1 MSTTIKLHEATK
13 QFKLSNKLA
22 MYFLEK
28 NDMPVKSHSSVINV
42 DQLESLRELAESPK
56 KVSALETEMKRPAK
70 PAKSPKG
77 TGATAQ
83 PAAAPKSAVKKAA
96 PEKKEAEKKAPGKK
110 AVEKKEAAPEKAPAA
125 VKAHPAEKPAV
136 DDKPAAA
143 HKAAPVSRPEAP
155 APLPE
160 KPSPPKA
167 AHAAE
172 PAAAKPAVGD
182 KPAAA
187 PPAPPRPA
195 QPEVKKA
202 APPSPTGT
210 PASRP
215 GQPPTGTPASRPGQP
230 FQPQPPAARPVPPA
244 PPQAPAPRPVPQ
256 QPQPHRIFRPSPS
269 QYRRQGPPQ
278 GQRRSSPRPSGPP
291 QPKKEKIVEPL
302 NLPAKI
308 QITDFCTVKELAEK
322 LTIKLKLLEERMA
335 LLKMDYQGN
344 QIMESADIERLCA
357 DLGVILEVLPFED
370 YIFQAQVA
378 RSGGV
383 LTTRPPVVTVMGHVD
398 HGKTTLLDTLRK
410 TRVAEKEAGGI
421 TQKIGAYKLKTPGG
435 AIVFIDTPGHE
446 AFTNLRAR
454 GAKVTDIVILVVA
467 ANDGVQPQTVEA
479 IRHAQAAQ
487 VPMIVAINKIDIAG
501 ADIDRVKTDLNKNGV
516 LVEDW
521 GGKVVSVEISAKMNQ
536 NLDQLLEMIQ
546 LVAQMQELK
555 AYAEVPARGTII
567 ESRLDPQ
574 LGPIGTVL
582 IQHGRLKKGDYFICG
597 NSLGR
602 IKSIFDDAS
611 GMLDS
616 AQVPDPIEIMGFDV
630 LPQAGDIFQVVND
643 LDKAKKIIEMRQA
656 TQKAAKNKD
665 FMAEKKLSLQNLF
678 TLVEQDKI
686 QTFPVIVKADNFGS
700 AEVLEQVLA
709 RLSQDKLKIEVLHG
723 GLGNINEGDILLAS
737 TAGAVILG
745 FNVKAPQKILAMAKM
760 EKVEIRLYTV
770 IYHLVEDIEKAVK
783 GKIGPQYQETRIGQV
798 EILQKFKISNVGLVA
813 GCVVREGKVTR
824 KSKVKVMRGDDL
836 VFEGEIESLKRIKDE
851 VSEVRAGTECG
862 IRIKNFSTFET
873 GDILEVY
880 EKTLIP

>member
-1 MSTTIKLHEATK
+1 M
-13 QFKLSNKLA
+13 
-22 MYFLEK
+22 
-28 NDMPVKSHSSVINV
+28 
-42 DQLESLRELAESPK
+42 
-56 KVSALETEMKRPAK
+56 
-70 PAKSPKG
+70 
-77 TGATAQ
+77 
-83 PAAAPKSAVKKAA
+83 
-96 PEKKEAEKKAPGKK
+96 
-110 AVEKKEAAPEKAPAA
+110 
-125 VKAHPAEKPAV
+125 
-136 DDKPAAA
+136 
-143 HKAAPVSRPEAP
+143 
-155 APLPE
+155 
-160 KPSPPKA
+160 
-167 AHAAE
+167 
-172 PAAAKPAVGD
+172 
-182 KPAAA
+182 
-187 PPAPPRPA
+187 
-195 QPEVKKA
+195 
-202 APPSPTGT
+202 
-210 PASRP
+210 
-215 GQPPTGTPASRPGQP
+215 
-230 FQPQPPAARPVPPA
+230 
-244 PPQAPAPRPVPQ
+244 PQ
-256 QPQPHRIFRPSPS
+256 QPQPHRIFRPSPP

-357 DLGVILEVLPFED
+357 DLGVTLEVLPFED

-378 RSGGV
+378 KSGGV

-435 AIVFIDTPGHE
+435 SIVFIDTPGHE

-479 IRHAQAAQ
+479 IRHAQAAK

-501 ADIDRVKTDLNKNGV
+501 ADLDRVKTDLNKNGI

-555 AYAEVPARGTII
+555 AYAQVPARGTIV

-602 IKSIFDDAS
+602 IKSIFDDAG

-616 AQVPDPIEIMGFDV
+616 AQVPDPIEIMGFDA
-630 LPQAGDIFQVVND
+630 LPQAGDIFQVVDD
-643 LDKAKKIIEMRQA
+643 LDKAKKIIEMRQV

-665 FMAEKKLSLQNLF
+665 FMTEKKLSLQNLF
-678 TLVEQDKI
+678 QLVEQDKI

-723 GLGNINEGDILLAS
+723 GLGNITEGDILLAS

-813 GCVVREGKVTR
+813 GCLVREGKVTR

-862 IRIKNFSTFET
+862 IRIKNFSTFEI
-873 GDILEVY
+873 GDLLEVY

>member
-1 MSTTIKLHEATK
+1 MSSTIKLHEATK

-42 DQLESLRELAESPK
+42 DQLESLRELSESAK
-56 KVSALETEMKRPAK
+56 KVSALEVEMTKGKGKSAKKAPAAPPAAEPKATARRAPAK
-70 PAKSPKG
+70 
-77 TGATAQ
+77 
-83 PAAAPKSAVKKAA
+83 AAAAADKTA
-96 PEKKEAEKKAPGKK
+96 PEKKAPAAKPAPEKKAV
-110 AVEKKEAAPEKAPAA
+110 AAEAMARAAQAAKAPA
-125 VKAHPAEKPAV
+125 P
-136 DDKPAAA
+136 
-143 HKAAPVSRPEAP
+143 KAAPAARPEAP
-155 APLPE
+155 KAPA
-160 KPSPPKA
+160 PK
-167 AHAAE
+167 AAE
-172 PAAAKPAVGD
+172 PAASKPATPPP
-182 KPAAA
+182 PAAEKHAA
-187 PPAPPRPA
+187 PPAPRPA
-195 QPEVKKA
+195 
-202 APPSPTGT
+202 APAT
-210 PASRP
+210 P
-215 GQPPTGTPASRPGQP
+215 
-230 FQPQPPAARPVPPA
+230 PPAAAKFAPPA
-244 PPQAPAPRPVPQ
+244 PVQPHPAGFPAPRPADSKPSAPPAFRPSPP
-256 QPQPHRIFRPSPS
+256 QPQRIFRPSPS
-269 QYRRQGPPQ
+269 QYRRSGPPQ
-278 GQRRSSPRPSGPP
+278 GQRRQSPRPTHPYP
-291 QPKKEKIVEPL
+291 PKKEKVVEPL

-322 LTIKLKLLEERMA
+322 LTIKLKILEEKMA
-335 LLKMDYQGN
+335 QMKMNYQGN
-344 QIMESADIERLCA
+344 QIMAGTDIELLCA
-357 DLGVILEVLPFED
+357 DYGVGLEVLPFED
-370 YIFQAQVA
+370 YVFQAQVA
-378 RSGGV
+378 KSGSQP
-383 LTTRPPVVTVMGHVD
+383 TARPPVVTVMGHVD

-501 ADIDRVKTDLNKNGV
+501 ADLDRVKTDLNKNGI
-516 LVEDW
+516 LVEEW
-521 GGKVVSVEISAKMNQ
+521 GGKVVSVEISAKMNK

-546 LVAQMQELK
+546 LVAQLQELK
-555 AYAEVPARGTII
+555 AYALVPARGTII

-582 IQHGRLKKGDYFICG
+582 IQHGQLKKGDYFICG
-597 NSLGR
+597 NALGK
-602 IKSIFDDAS
+602 IKSIFDDGG
-611 GMLDS
+611 GMIEA
-616 AQVPDPIEIMGFDV
+616 AQVPDPIEIMGFDA
-630 LPQAGDIFQVVND
+630 LPQAGDIFQVVDD

-665 FMAEKKLSLQNLF
+665 FLTEKKLSLQNLF
-678 TLVEQDKI
+678 TLVEQEKI
-686 QTFPVIVKADNFGS
+686 QDFPVIVKADNYGS

-709 RLSQDKLKIEVLHG
+709 RLSQEKLKIQVLHS
-723 GLGNINEGDILLAS
+723 GLGNITEGDILLAT

-745 FNVKAPQKILAMAKM
+745 FNVKAPQKILSMAKM
-760 EKVEIRLYTV
+760 EKVEIRLYSV

-783 GKIGPQYQETRIGQV
+783 GKIGPQYQETRIGAV

-813 GCVVREGKVTR
+813 GCVVRDGKVTR
-824 KSKVKVMRGDDL
+824 KSRVKVMRGEDL

-862 IRIKNFSTFET
+862 IRIKNFSNFET